1 MIQSAPKKVAIQTVG
16 CRLNQ
21 YESERIIAQL
31 APYGF
36 ERALPG
42 QKADLYIINTCTV
55 THRADSNCR
64 NLIRRAARSNPN
76 GRVVVVG
83 CYVDAEPETIAGL
96 EGVDVVIGN
105 EHKEDISRILP
116 ARLPELFDSK
126 PVTGCADVISDFFEH
141 NRAWIKIS
149 DGCNQACSYC
159 IVTKVRGPLRNRPPG
174 EILDEINALVGSGYR
189 EVVLTGVHIGHYKY
203 LKGEPQ
209 TKNLAALCRM
219 IFRETDLYRLRISSI
234 EPQTIRDELLEV
246 YGAMNGRIC
255 YHMHVPLQSGSPRI
269 LELMRRPYTPQKYID
284 RLRAVKKAAPESIIG
299 ADVIVGFPG
308 ETDDDFHLTK
318 QLIESGP
325 VDYLHVFSY
334 SDRRGTPAASMT
346 PKINPE
352 VIKERSA
359 ILTRVSDRLRDRA
372 YRRQVGRTLEVIS
385 EHKKN
390 EFGGYWGISGNYVKV
405 RLPGHRN
412 WGKDV
417 VRVNVT
423 SATPDY
429 VEGKITS

>member
-1 MIQSAPKKVAIQTVG
+1 MNQSTPKKVSIQTVG

-21 YESERIIAQL
+21 YESERIVAQL

-64 NLIRRAARSNPN
+64 NLIRRAARSNPD
-76 GRVVVVG
+76 GRIVVVG
-83 CYVDAEPETIAGL
+83 CYVDAEPETIANL

-116 ARLPELFDSK
+116 AELPELFEAKIGD
-126 PVTGCADVISDFFEH
+126 GCPGTISDFFEH

-159 IVTKVRGPLRNRPPG
+159 IVTKVRGRLKNRPPK
-174 EILDEINALVGSGYR
+174 EIMDEISALTASGYR

-203 LKGEPQ
+203 LKGAPQ
-209 TKNLAALCRM
+209 IKNLAALCRM
-219 IFRETDLYRLRISSI
+219 IFSETDLYRLRISSI
-234 EPQTIRDELLEV
+234 EPQTIRDEFLEL
-246 YGAMNGRIC
+246 YAEMNGRIC
-255 YHMHVPLQSGSPRI
+255 HHMHVPLQSGSPRI
-269 LELMRRPYTPQKYID
+269 LELMRRPYTPQIYLD
-284 RLRAVKKAAPESIIG
+284 RLRSVKQAAPESIVG

-308 ETDDDFHLTK
+308 ETDGDFHLTK
-318 QLIESGP
+318 QLVESGP

-334 SDRRGTPAASMT
+334 SDRRGTAAASMS

-352 VIKERSA
+352 VIKQRNA
-359 ILTRVSDRLRDRA
+359 ILSRVSDRLRHESH
-372 YRRQVGRTLEVIS
+372 RRQVGKTLEVVS

-390 EFGGYWGISGNYVKV
+390 ELGGYWAISGNYIRVI
-405 RLPGHRN
+405 LPGHRD
-412 WGKDV
+412 WGKDI
-417 VRVNVT
+417 VRVKVT

-429 VEGKITS
+429 VEGKVVS